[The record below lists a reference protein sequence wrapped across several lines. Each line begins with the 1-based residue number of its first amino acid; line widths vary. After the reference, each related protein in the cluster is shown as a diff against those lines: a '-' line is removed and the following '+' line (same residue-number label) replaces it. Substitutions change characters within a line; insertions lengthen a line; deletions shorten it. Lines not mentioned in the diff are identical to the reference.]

1 MEKIMIPKFIDEPPT
16 VLLWSVDEIAP
27 IAVGLVMGMFLGRA
41 LIFTALGFA
50 VTHVYRRYADRS
62 QDGFLCHLLY
72 WHGFCFRET
81 RTVVYPFMRDWY

>member
-41 LIFTALGFA
+41 LIFTALG
-50 VTHVYRRYADRS
+50 
-62 QDGFLCHLLY
+62 
-72 WHGFCFRET
+72 
-81 RTVVYPFMRDWY
+81 